1 MHEALV
7 LIPKHL
13 GDVTDFF
20 RDISFENEI
29 EPQCPG
35 LRWEEIMAT
44 PMFISASQN
53 TTLVKPL
60 WR

>member
-1 MHEALV
+1 MRLV

-20 RDISFENEI
+20 
-29 EPQCPG
+29 PG
-35 LRWEEIMAT
+35 YFLRKFNVITVSSAQMREIMAT
-44 PMFISASQN
+44 PMFISASHN

-60 WR
+60 WC